1 MSLGP
6 YNPFRHFDAM
16 RRELDRV
23 FPDGF
28 TSLFNKSDA
37 GIGFPIDLHE
47 TDNEIVATCN
57 LPGIENREDLH
68 IDVENNILSVSGIV
82 QKSQDIKEDQI
93 HRQERY
99 FGRFQRSVS
108 LPASVNGDGV
118 TATYKNGVLEIH
130 IPKQKEASK
139 NRINVDFQ

>member
-6 YNPFRHFDAM
+6 YNPLRHFEAM

-28 TSLFNKSDA
+28 TSLFNKSDG

-47 TDNEIVATCN
+47 TENEIVATCN
-57 LPGIENREDLH
+57 LPGIENQEDLR
-68 IDVENNILSVSGIV
+68 IDVENNMLSVSGVV
-82 QKSQDIKEDQI
+82 QKSQDIKEDQV

-108 LPASVNGDGV
+108 LPTSVNGEGV
-118 TATYKNGVLEIH
+118 KATYKNGVLQIH
-130 IPKQKEASK
+130 IPKQKEEPRK
-139 NRINVDFQ
+139 RINVDFH